1 MRFPHDSQKPREIQA
16 AVQCYHQP
24 LPISDPSVNAALK
37 SAARL
42 LSLRDVWLLSGGH
55 CFTHWYPATFFI
67 LLPILGK
74 ELGLSYTE
82 IGFIMTVQHLA
93 GAMTNMPGGMLV
105 DAVGKKGYLMAISL
119 FWVGVP
125 YALMALTHNYWMLLA
140 CVALVGIGNNLWHP
154 SAIPALANRYPER
167 KGFILALHG
176 MGGNLGE
183 AIAPLFIGLLLT
195 YMSWR
200 TAVIVNIIPG
210 AVMAVMILLM
220 LGAFAV
226 SYNTGGTHA
235 PAERKTPGE
244 YLRGTLG
251 LLRNRGLMLI
261 SISSGFRIMT
271 QIGLLTFLPAYL
283 AYELGYSPW
292 AVGLAMTLLQIA
304 GFIATPIGGY
314 LSDRMGRKKVVMA
327 SFGMTAILIVAMAL
341 AGRTPAFIFMVA
353 ILGFFLYATRAVIQ
367 AWTIEETPK
376 HLAATG
382 IGLVFTL
389 QGIGAAISPT
399 IFGLIADTYDIF
411 TAFYFLAGTV
421 IVANCLIVFM
431 PNREAGH
438 STAPATATR

>member
-1 MRFPHDSQKPREIQA
+1 
-16 AVQCYHQP
+16 
-24 LPISDPSVNAALK
+24 VNATLK

-42 LSLRDVWLLSGGH
+42 FSLKDVWLLSGGH

-93 GAMTNMPGGMLV
+93 GAITNLPGGMLV
-105 DAVGKKGYLMAISL
+105 DAVGKKGYLMAVSL

-154 SAIPALANRYPER
+154 AAIPTLAIRYPDR
-167 KGFILALHG
+167 KGLILALHG

-200 TAVIVNIIPG
+200 AAVVVNIIPG
-210 AVMAVMILLM
+210 AVMATLILVM

-226 SYNTGGTHA
+226 SYNAGKTGEARSPRLGA
-235 PAERKTPGE
+235 GE
-244 YLRGTLG
+244 YLRGMLS

-304 GFIATPIGGY
+304 GFIATPIGGH
-314 LSDRMGRKKVVMA
+314 LSDKMGRKKVVMA
-327 SFGMTAILIVAMAL
+327 SFSVTAILIVAMAL
-341 AGRTPAFIFMVA
+341 AGRTPAFIVMVA

-382 IGLVFTL
+382 IGVVFML

-399 IFGLIADTYDIF
+399 IFGLIADAYDIF
-411 TAFYFLAGTV
+411 TAFYFLAGTIV
-421 IVANCLIVFM
+421 VANSLIVFM
-431 PNREAGH
+431 PNRE
-438 STAPATATR
+438 TEPATVAAAATR

>member
-1 MRFPHDSQKPREIQA
+1 MMESCFILRFQMSTA
-16 AVQCYHQP
+16 AATP
-24 LPISDPSVNAALK
+24 GR
-37 SAARL
+37 ARL
-42 LSLRDVWLLSGGH
+42 SKEVWLLSGGH

-82 IGFIMTVQHLA
+82 IVIMTVQYLA
-93 GAMTNMPGGMLV
+93 GAITNLPGGILV
-105 DAVGKKGYLMAISL
+105 DAVGKKGYLMATSL

-125 YALMALTHNYWMLLA
+125 YALMALTHNYWMLLV
-140 CVALVGIGNNLWHP
+140 CVTLVGIGNNLWHP
-154 SAIPALANRYPER
+154 TAIPTLANRYSDR

-176 MGGNLGE
+176 MGGNVGE

-200 TAVIVNIIPG
+200 AAVIVNVIPG
-210 AVMAVMILLM
+210 AIMATLILVM

-226 SYNTGGTHA
+226 SYNSGKPGDPQ
-235 PAERKTPGE
+235 PARLSARE
-244 YLRGTLG
+244 YLLGTLN

-261 SISSGFRIMT
+261 SVSSGFRIMT

-304 GFIATPIGGY
+304 GFIATPVGGH
-314 LSDRMGRKKVVMA
+314 LSDKMGRKKVVMA
-327 SFGMTAILIVAMAL
+327 SFGMTALLIVAMAL
-341 AGRTPAFIFMVA
+341 AGRTPAFIVMVA
-353 ILGFFLYATRAVIQ
+353 ILGFFLYSTRAVIQ
-367 AWTIEETPK
+367 AWTIEETPR

-382 IGLVFTL
+382 IGVVFTL
-389 QGIGAAISPT
+389 QGLGGAISPT

-411 TAFYFLAGTV
+411 TAFYFLAGTIV
-421 IVANCLIVFM
+421 VANCLIVFM
-431 PNREAGH
+431 PNREVAEPD
-438 STAPATATR
+438 AVTATR

>member
-1 MRFPHDSQKPREIQA
+1 M
-16 AVQCYHQP
+16 
-24 LPISDPSVNAALK
+24 NAALQ

-42 LSLRDVWLLSGGH
+42 LSFKEVWLLSGGH

-82 IGFIMTVQHLA
+82 IGFIMTVQHAA
-93 GAMTNMPGGMLV
+93 GAITNLPGGILV
-105 DAVGKKGYLMAISL
+105 DAVGRKGYLMAISL

-154 SAIPALANRYPER
+154 TAIPALAIRYPDR
-167 KGFILALHG
+167 KGLVLALHG
-176 MGGNLGE
+176 MGGNVGE

-200 TAVIVNIIPG
+200 AAVVVNVIPG
-210 AVMAVMILLM
+210 AVMATLILVL

-226 SYNTGGTHA
+226 SYNTDSSAAARTKRLDA
-235 PAERKTPGE
+235 RE
-244 YLRGTLG
+244 YLRGMLG

-261 SISSGFRIMT
+261 SVSSAFRIMT
-271 QIGLLTFLPAYL
+271 QHGLLTFLPVYL

-292 AVGLAMTLLQIA
+292 AVGLAMTVLQTM
-304 GFIATPIGGY
+304 GFIASPVGGY
-314 LSDRMGRKKVVMA
+314 LSDRMGRKKIVMT
-327 SFGMTAILIVAMAL
+327 SFGVTALVVIAMAL
-341 AGRTPAFIFMVA
+341 AGRSPAFIFVVA

-367 AWTIEETPK
+367 AWTIEESPK
-376 HLAATG
+376 HLAGTG

-389 QGIGAAISPT
+389 QGIGSAISPA
-399 IFGLIADTYDIF
+399 IFGVIADTYDIF
-411 TAFYFLAGTV
+411 TAFYFLAGTI

-431 PNREAGH
+431 PSHVA
-438 STAPATATR
+438 TQAAPAPATR

>member
-1 MRFPHDSQKPREIQA
+1 MSTA
-16 AVQCYHQP
+16 A
-24 LPISDPSVNAALK
+24 SVLGRI
-37 SAARL
+37 RL
-42 LSLRDVWLLSGGH
+42 SKEVWLLSGGH

-82 IGFIMTVQHLA
+82 IGFIMTVQYLA
-93 GAMTNMPGGMLV
+93 GAITNLPGGMLV
-105 DAVGKKGYLMAISL
+105 DAVGKKGYLMATSL

-125 YALMALTHNYWMLLA
+125 YALMALTHNYWMLLV
-140 CVALVGIGNNLWHP
+140 CVMLVGIGNNLWHP
-154 SAIPALANRYPER
+154 TAIPTLANRYADR

-176 MGGNLGE
+176 MGGNVGE
-183 AIAPLFIGLLLT
+183 ALAPLFIGLLLT
-195 YMSWR
+195 YMGWR
-200 TAVIVNIIPG
+200 AAVIVNVIPG
-210 AVMAVMILLM
+210 AIMATLILVM

-226 SYNTGGTHA
+226 SYNSGKSGEHPVKLSA
-235 PAERKTPGE
+235 GE
-244 YLRGTLG
+244 YLRGTLN

-304 GFIATPIGGY
+304 GFIATPVGGH
-314 LSDRMGRKKVVMA
+314 LSDKMGRKKVVMA
-327 SFGMTAILIVAMAL
+327 SFGMTALLIVAMAL

-367 AWTIEETPK
+367 AWTIEETPR
-376 HLAATG
+376 HLAGTG
-382 IGLVFTL
+382 IGVVFTL
-389 QGIGAAISPT
+389 QGLGGAISPT

-411 TAFYFLAGTV
+411 TAFYFLAGTIV
-421 IVANCLIVFM
+421 VANCLIVFM
-431 PNREAGH
+431 PGRE
-438 STAPATATR
+438 TAQSGPVTATR

>member
-1 MRFPHDSQKPREIQA
+1 M
-16 AVQCYHQP
+16 
-24 LPISDPSVNAALK
+24 NAALQ
-37 SAARL
+37 STIRML
-42 LSLRDVWLLSGGH
+42 TLREVWLLSGGH

-82 IGFIMTVQHLA
+82 IGFIMTVQHFA
-93 GAMTNMPGGMLV
+93 GAITNMPGGMLV

-154 SAIPALANRYPER
+154 TAIPTLASRYPDR

-183 AIAPLFIGLLLT
+183 AVAPLFIGLLLT

-200 TAVIVNIIPG
+200 AAVVVNIIPG
-210 AVMAVMILLM
+210 AIMATMILIM

-226 SYNTGGTHA
+226 SYNAGSAHDSAG
-235 PAERKTPGE
+235 RTPLRE
-244 YLRGTLG
+244 QLRGTLG

-261 SISSGFRIMT
+261 SVSSGFRIMT

-341 AGRTPAFIFMVA
+341 MGRTPAFIIMVA
-353 ILGFFLYATRAVIQ
+353 ILGFFLYSTRAVIQ
-367 AWTIEETPK
+367 AWTIEQTPK

-389 QGIGAAISPT
+389 QGIGAAVSPT
-399 IFGLIADTYDIF
+399 IFGVIADAYDIF
-411 TAFYFLAGTV
+411 TAFYFLAGTI
-421 IVANCLIVFM
+421 IVANSLIVFM
-431 PNREAGH
+431 PNHAM
-438 STAPATATR
+438 TQTTPAAATR

>member
-1 MRFPHDSQKPREIQA
+1 M
-16 AVQCYHQP
+16 
-24 LPISDPSVNAALK
+24 NAALR
-37 SAARL
+37 SATQL
-42 LSLRDVWLLSGGH
+42 LSYRDVWLLSGGH

-93 GAMTNMPGGMLV
+93 GALTNMPGGMLV

-154 SAIPALANRYPER
+154 TAIPTLAIRYPDR
-167 KGFILALHG
+167 KGLILALHG

-183 AIAPLFIGLLLT
+183 AIAPLAIGLLLT

-200 TAVIVNIIPG
+200 AAVIVNVVPG
-210 AVMAVMILLM
+210 VIMATLILVM

-226 SYNTGGTHA
+226 SYNAAHA
-235 PAERKTPGE
+235 SDTAAPKPGARE
-244 YLRGTLG
+244 YWRGVLS

-261 SISSGFRIMT
+261 SVSSGFRIMT
-271 QIGLLTFLPAYL
+271 QNGLLTFLPVYL

-292 AVGLAMTLLQIA
+292 AVGLAMTVLQIM
-304 GFIATPIGGY
+304 GFIASPVGGY
-314 LSDRMGRKKVVMA
+314 LSDRIGRKKIVMA
-327 SFGMTAILIVAMAL
+327 SFGMTAVVVIAMAL
-341 AGRTPAFIFMVA
+341 AGRTPAFIFVVA

-367 AWTIEETPK
+367 AWTIEETPR
-376 HLAATG
+376 HLAGTG

-389 QGIGAAISPT
+389 QGLGAAISPT
-399 IFGLIADTYDIF
+399 IFGLIADNYDIF

-431 PNREAGH
+431 PNRESGPAA
-438 STAPATATR
+438 APATALR

>member
-1 MRFPHDSQKPREIQA
+1 
-16 AVQCYHQP
+16 
-24 LPISDPSVNAALK
+24 VNTALK
-37 SAARL
+37 SAAQL
-42 LSLRDVWLLSGGH
+42 LSYRDVWLLSGGH

-82 IGFIMTVQHLA
+82 IGFIMTVQYLA
-93 GAMTNMPGGMLV
+93 GALTNLPGGMLV
-105 DAVGKKGYLMAISL
+105 DAVGKKGYLMAVSL

-154 SAIPALANRYPER
+154 TAIPTLANRYPDR
-167 KGFILALHG
+167 KGLILALHG
-176 MGGNLGE
+176 MGGNVGE
-183 AIAPLFIGLLLT
+183 AVAPLFIGLLLT

-200 TAVIVNIIPG
+200 AAVIVNIIPG
-210 AVMAVMILLM
+210 AIMATLILVM
-220 LGAFAV
+220 LGAFAA
-226 SYNTGGTHA
+226 SYNTGKSADAH
-235 PAERKTPGE
+235 PAKLSAGE
-244 YLRGTLG
+244 YWRGTLG

-292 AVGLAMTLLQIA
+292 AVGLAMALLQIA
-304 GFIATPIGGY
+304 GFIATPVGGH
-314 LSDRMGRKKVVMA
+314 LSDKMGRKKVVMA

-382 IGLVFTL
+382 IGVVFTL
-389 QGIGAAISPT
+389 QGLGGAVSPT

-411 TAFYFLAGTV
+411 TAFYFLAGTIV
-421 IVANCLIVFM
+421 VANCLIVFM
-431 PNREAGH
+431 PNHGMAQAR
-438 STAPATATR
+438 PAAATR

>member
-1 MRFPHDSQKPREIQA
+1 MSTA
-16 AVQCYHQP
+16 AATPGRAP
-24 LPISDPSVNAALK
+24 LSK
-37 SAARL
+37 E
-42 LSLRDVWLLSGGH
+42 VWLLSGGH

-82 IGFIMTVQHLA
+82 IGFIMTVQYLA
-93 GAMTNMPGGMLV
+93 GAITNLPGGMLV
-105 DAVGKKGYLMAISL
+105 DAVGKKGYLMATSL

-125 YALMALTHNYWMLLA
+125 YALMALTHNYWMLLV
-140 CVALVGIGNNLWHP
+140 CVTLVGIGNNLWHP
-154 SAIPALANRYPER
+154 TAIPTLANRYSDR

-176 MGGNLGE
+176 MGGNVGE

-200 TAVIVNIIPG
+200 AAVIVNVIPG
-210 AVMAVMILLM
+210 VIMATLILVM

-226 SYNTGGTHA
+226 SYNSGKSGDPQ
-235 PAERKTPGE
+235 PARLSARE
-244 YLRGTLG
+244 YLLGTLN

-261 SISSGFRIMT
+261 SVSSGFRIMT

-292 AVGLAMTLLQIA
+292 AVGLAMTLLQVA
-304 GFIATPIGGY
+304 GFIATPVGGH
-314 LSDRMGRKKVVMA
+314 LSDKMGRKKVVMA
-327 SFGMTAILIVAMAL
+327 SFGMTALLIVAMAL
-341 AGRTPAFIFMVA
+341 AGRTPAFIVMVA

-382 IGLVFTL
+382 IGVVFTL
-389 QGIGAAISPT
+389 QGLGGAISPT

-411 TAFYFLAGTV
+411 TAFYFLAGTIV
-421 IVANCLIVFM
+421 VANCLIVFM
-431 PNREAGH
+431 PSREVAEPN
-438 STAPATATR
+438 AVTATR